1 MSLFYDYCNRENITA
16 ETITFDESI
25 FIKNSSTGALIYS
38 NNTYVGPIYNS
49 YDIISF
55 YPSITRCDK
64 LKIPIKQWIFK
75 TLSVSEFEK
84 FKNTFF
90 PYGIYIYIRIGVELH
105 QINQWNYIIHTY
117 ILIIYYFNWK
127 MERNTKPGR
136 N

>member
-55 YPSITRCDK
+55 YPSIMRCDK
-64 LKIPIKQWIFK
+64 LKIPIKQIVNF
-75 TLSVSEFEK
+75 
-84 FKNTFF
+84 
-90 PYGIYIYIRIGVELH
+90 
-105 QINQWNYIIHTY
+105 
-117 ILIIYYFNWK
+117 
-127 MERNTKPGR
+127 
-136 N
+136 